1 MVRVGEWM
9 VLVEASLVVDD
20 MERGDKGPGDVSGGG
35 VGGSG
40 GKRRETLTWVLT
52 GIYRQEYLHTTAE
65 TTNITKKKIMLNPMK
80 TEPR

>member
-1 MVRVGEWM
+1 MVRAGEWM

-20 MERGDKGPGDVSGGG
+20 MERGDKGPGDASGGG

-52 GIYRQEYLHTTAE
+52 GI
-65 TTNITKKKIMLNPMK
+65 
-80 TEPR
+80 